1 MTYET
6 PNTIALRCYTEKPS
20 FWPRKTRRPEIGPSD
35 WSVIFDTETT
45 IDAAQSLRI
54 GFYQIRRGDALF
66 EEGVFYQPGA
76 LTPLELALLHDYCA
90 ENRLRLRSVGEFNAQ
105 VLLRIGYERRGTIIG
120 FNLPFDLSRIALSH
134 GEARGDSMRGGFSF
148 KLVESPYQPAV
159 RVKHLSR
166 SAAMFDFASPA
177 TQETARSDR
186 KKGRKTPAFRGHF
199 VDVKTIAS
207 ALRSRSFDLRSLC
220 EALGTQTQ
228 KQEVDEHGGPLIKPY
243 LDYARADVQATWEC
257 YRALKSEYERH
268 GLDRGLHKIISEA
281 SLGKAYL
288 QKMGVKPLLE
298 TAEIERVSFGPIMSA
313 YYGGRA
319 EVRLRRV
326 ISETIYTDF
335 KSMYPSVNALMG
347 LWRFVVAKGYTER
360 DGTDEVRALLASI
373 ERSDLQK
380 PETWRS
386 LVALVRI
393 KPDKDLLPVRAPYDG
408 DSNTIGL
415 NNLTYDGSLWYAL
428 PDVIAAKVLTGKM
441 PDILEARIF
450 EPGPPQD
457 GLESIKL
464 FGDATFKIDP
474 IHDDLFVRLIDL
486 RDQAKAKR
494 DDRQLAI
501 KILANSTAYGIY
513 IEMQR
518 DNASKKEPIKVAGPD
533 GVFRQLESTALEQP
547 GSFFHPILGVMI
559 TAAARLMLALAE
571 AEAEA
576 QGLDWAFCDTD
587 SLAIARPDGMSRSEF
602 QSRAK
607 AVVDWF
613 EPLNPY
619 AKPGSILQ
627 IEDLNFDA
635 DGRLQPLYA
644 FAISAKRYALFN
656 LDRDHRPII
665 RKASA
670 HGLGHLS
677 PPYGDDDPAHGVPD
691 PIDALPSIG
700 VRRWQYDYWFHILKA
715 AIDGHPNKVSRDY
728 HSSLK
733 KCAAMRYG
741 ATSPGLLKWMA
752 MYNGGKR
759 VNAQVRPFG
768 FMMTFMVSA
777 LTNRVGEEN
786 ITLEPPKPGRPSKRP
801 DVRPVASYNA
811 DPETAARSAFC
822 RLSGEAVERRL
833 LRTYVSA
840 LRAYHL
846 SPEPKFENAS
856 FRDQGRTVRRHVVAR
871 FVQLIGK
878 EANGVG
884 EFGEQEDPTMLVN
897 AVYQKPSVNA
907 QGAVHADGSSQ
918 SVVEPAD

>member
-6 PNTIALRCYTEKPS
+6 PNKIALRCYTETPAFK
-20 FWPRKTRRPEIGPSD
+20 PRKTQAPDIGPSE

-54 GFYQIRRGDALF
+54 GSYQIRRGDTLY
-66 EEGVFYQPGA
+66 EDGVFY
-76 LTPLELALLHDYCA
+76 ELGGLKPMEVALLKNYCTQH
-90 ENRLRLRSVGEFNAQ
+90 RLRLRTVAEFNAQ
-105 VLLRIGYERRGTIIG
+105 VLLLIGYERRGTVIG
-120 FNLPFDLSRIALSH
+120 FYLPFDLSRIAVSH
-134 GEARGDSMRGGFSF
+134 GEARGDGMRGGFSF
-148 KLVESPYQPAV
+148 KLAESPYQPAA

-166 SAAMFDFASPA
+166 SAAMFDFACPGK
-177 TQETARSDR
+177 QETARSDR
-186 KKGRKTPAFRGHF
+186 KKGWKTPAFRGHF

-207 ALRSRSFDLRSLC
+207 ALRSRAFDLRGLC
-220 EALGTQTQ
+220 EALGTRTQ
-228 KQEVDEHGGPLIKPY
+228 KLEVDEHGGPLSEEY

-298 TAEIERVSFGPIMSA
+298 MAEIDRSSFGPIMSA

-326 ISETIYTDF
+326 ISEVIYTDF

-347 LWRFVVAKGYTER
+347 LWRFVIARGYTEH
-360 DGTDEVRALLASI
+360 DGTDEVRALL
-373 ERSDLQK
+373 ERIDRTDLQQ

-393 KPDKDLLPVRAPYDG
+393 KPDRDLFPVRAAYDG

-415 NNLTYDGSLWYAL
+415 NYLTYDGSLWYAL
-428 PDVIAAKVLTGKM
+428 PDVIAAKMLTGKA

-457 GLESIKL
+457 CLKPIKL
-464 FGDATFKIDP
+464 FGDRAFRIDP
-474 IHDDLFVRLIDL
+474 VRDDLFVRLIDL
-486 RDQAKAKR
+486 RDQAKAKG

-518 DNASKKEPIKVAGPD
+518 DNAPKNEPINVAGPD
-533 GVFRQLESTALEQP
+533 GAFTEGQSKALEQP
-547 GSFFHPILGVMI
+547 GNFFHPILGVMI
-559 TAAARLMLALAE
+559 TSAARLMLALAE

-602 QSRAK
+602 QSRAT

-613 EPLNPY
+613 KPLNPY

-627 IEDLNFDA
+627 IESLNFDA
-635 DGRLQPLYA
+635 DGALQPLYA

-656 LDRDHRPII
+656 LDNDGQPII

-670 HGLGHLS
+670 HGLGHLVA
-677 PPYGDDDPAHGVPD
+677 PYGDDDPTPGVPD
-691 PIDALPSIG
+691 PIDPLTKIG
-700 VRRWQYDYWFHILKA
+700 VRRWQYDYWFRILKA

-728 HSSLK
+728 HPALQ

-752 MYNGGKR
+752 AFNEGKPCQ
-759 VNAQVRPFG
+759 AQVRPFG
-768 FMMTFMVSA
+768 FMMTFMVNA
-777 LTNRVGEEN
+777 LANRAGEEA
-786 ITLEPPKPGRPSKRP
+786 ITMEPPKPGRPSKP
-801 DVRPVASYNA
+801 AEVKPVASYNP
-811 DPETAARSAFC
+811 DPEAAARSAFC
-822 RLSGEAVERRL
+822 RASDEAVDRAS
-833 LRTYVSA
+833 LRTYASA
-840 LRAYHL
+840 LRAYHV
-846 SPEPKFENAS
+846 SPEPKFGNAD
-856 FRDQGRTVRRHVVAR
+856 FRDQGRTVRRHVFAR
-871 FVQLIGK
+871 SIQLIGK
-878 EANGVG
+878 EANGIG
-884 EFGEQEDPTMLVN
+884 EFGQSEDPTTLTI
-897 AVYQKPSVNA
+897 AVYDT
-907 QGAVHADGSSQ
+907 GRQ
-918 SVVEPAD
+918 SDTEPGD